1 MLEKLSRKAFNSK
14 RSGEVAICF
23 CNGSKLAQALR
34 VPHGSVAAVRPG
46 QLASAKV
53 INAALFDVLAH
64 SAGQVLFWPEVRHL
78 AFGGTAVRTGLAE
91 YTRSYTAAEGLVVK
105 LSALESENNAGKGL
119 VAVIERLHAERH
131 PDELSTA
138 SGLVDFA
145 ANLLDGVTEGVI
157 EALLAM
163 PAFKETKLKA
173 VLQKA
178 GANRFACVARCVD
191 YAETLQNVNGWGA
204 VQTQF

>member
-1 MLEKLSRKAFNSK
+1 M
-14 RSGEVAICF
+14 
-23 CNGSKLAQALR
+23 
-34 VPHGSVAAVRPG
+34 
-46 QLASAKV
+46 
-53 INAALFDVLAH
+53 
-64 SAGQVLFWPEVRHL
+64 
-78 AFGGTAVRTGLAE
+78 
-91 YTRSYTAAEGLVVK
+91 K

-204 VQTQF
+204 VQPQCSKWFSFLDTFSTTHCHHMCVSCFTRATQGVSRRLREIRDELDEIPFGGSVARLRSRRVCA